1 MNSTSQNHIV
11 FQAYGNEEILHECA
25 LALLSITAQHNQAEL
40 QQLHVC
46 IYTDQAAYFEKWKPL
61 PFNLS
66 LVSINEAL
74 IRKWRGEI
82 DFVHRVK
89 IELLRDFATK
99 IKGNILYCD
108 TDVYSCAPLSS
119 LFEKIGSGKR
129 IMHIQEGKLKGSS
142 NMVFQKLNLYFEQH
156 KFEINQQLFEMPKD
170 ATMWN
175 AGVLGFRAD
184 DRFLLD
190 EVLDFTDTVY
200 SKFPKHVVEQFA
212 FSLCFSRAGIIHT
225 AHPFLYHYWNLKELR
240 PLLSSFFHF
249 FSKKDWLQLA
259 QFSRL
264 IQLPEYLQQKAN
276 FYSNRSI
283 LGKLKKENWSPE
295 IPDWI
300 QLLQQF

>member
-25 LALLSITAQHNQAEL
+25 LALLSITAQHSEAEL

-46 IYTDQAAYFEKWKPL
+46 IYTDQPAYFEKWKPL
-61 PFNLS
+61 PFYLS
-66 LVSINEAL
+66 LEPINQAL

-82 DFVHRVK
+82 NFVHRVK
-89 IELLRDFATK
+89 IELLRDFASK
-99 IKGNILYCD
+99 QKGNILYCD
-108 TDVYSCAPLSS
+108 TDVYGCAPLSS
-119 LFEKIGSGKR
+119 LFEKIKTGKR

-142 NMVFQKLNLYFEQH
+142 NTVFQKLDHYFEQH
-156 KFEINQQLFEMPKD
+156 KIEINHQLFEMPAD

-184 DRFLLD
+184 DLFLLD
-190 EVLDFTDTVY
+190 KVLDFTDTVY
-200 SKFPKHVVEQFA
+200 PQLPKHVVEQFA
-212 FSLCFSRAGIIHT
+212 FSLYFSEAGTIHT
-225 AHPFLYHYWNLKELR
+225 AYPFLYHYWNLKELR

-249 FSKKDWLQLA
+249 FSKMEWLQLA
-259 QFSRL
+259 QLSRL

-283 LGKLKKENWSPE
+283 FKKLRKENWTPE
-295 IPDWI
+295 IPEWS